1 MTRHLLRYLLLATAF
16 ALTTYGLIAWHEVDY
31 AFDDVWPFAGPPGLH
46 PVHLLALGVAMI
58 PASLWEIFAI
68 DHRSQHGA

>member
-1 MTRHLLRYLLLATAF
+1 MIGHLLRYLLLATAF
-16 ALTTYGLIAWHEVDY
+16 ALTTYGLIAWHEFDY
-31 AFDDVWPFAGPPGLH
+31 GFGAVWPFSGPLALH

-68 DHRSQHGA
+68 DHRGRKGV

>member
-1 MTRHLLRYLLLATAF
+1 MTQHLLRYLLLAAAF
-16 ALTTYGLIAWHEVDY
+16 SLTTYGLIAWHEVDY
-31 AFDDVWPFAGPPGLH
+31 GFSDVWPFGGPLALH

-68 DHRSQHGA
+68 DHRGRKGA